1 MEQINSY
8 VDNNASSSSYKD
20 QPAWNNYFNTLTT
33 NKPSFNAAI
42 INFLSSVSSVF
53 CPLALLP
60 YYTLQ
65 PLFTLPSEWSHEV
78 QNIPHV
84 QFFSIPLDSALAK
97 ENAPPV
103 NNAGS
108 MQCRMQ
114 TENLGR

>member
-8 VDNNASSSSYKD
+8 VDNNASSSSHKD
-20 QPAWNNYFNTLTT
+20 QPVWNNHFNTLTT

-53 CPLALLP
+53 CPLPLLP

-65 PLFTLPSEWSHEV
+65 PLFTERSREV

-84 QFFSIPLDSALAK
+84 QFLSVPLDSLPWQRK
-97 ENAPPV
+97 KCP
-103 NNAGS
+103 
-108 MQCRMQ
+108 
-114 TENLGR
+114 L